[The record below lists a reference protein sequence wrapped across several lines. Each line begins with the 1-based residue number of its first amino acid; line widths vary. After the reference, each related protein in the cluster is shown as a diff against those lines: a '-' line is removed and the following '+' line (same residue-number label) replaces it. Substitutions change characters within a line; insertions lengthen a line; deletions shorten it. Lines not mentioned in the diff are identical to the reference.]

1 MSATSD
7 YSVKKPRSAVCV
19 LASRLLR
26 LRVGFVSKTPARHFL
41 PGIPTW
47 NKRFLAR
54 GEQALESHL
63 LNEYTNLS
71 RGIGI
76 KEDTEGPWAFIVA
89 RPYLFSRRIR
99 KEEGRGERQRT
110 RSRSQPG
117 CEPGIITPASLGAK
131 RGGGEVDAR

>member
-1 MSATSD
+1 MRSCQPTS
-7 YSVKKPRSAVCV
+7 PPQG
-19 LASRLLR
+19 R
-26 LRVGFVSKTPARHFL
+26 LREQDAGSAFPALH
-41 PGIPTW
+41 PPW
-47 NKRFLAR
+47 NKRFLAW

-99 KEEGRGERQRT
+99 KGEGRGERQRT